1 MTIFTGR
8 NLSRQ
13 MWMTIPDQTVADC
26 QEKAAYLRLVP
37 ALFLAIKQH
46 LRHAGVDDK
55 LKSVL
60 SPEQCL
66 ELQYVTNM
74 PLKVTQ

>member
-13 MWMTIPDQTVADC
+13 MWMTIPDQTLADC

-37 ALFLAIKQH
+37 AFFMAMKQH
-46 LRHAGVDDK
+46 LRHAGVDEE

-66 ELQYVTNM
+66 ELQYS
-74 PLKVTQ
+74 LSQ